1 MPSGEIY
8 QVADTLEK
16 DDWLAVSIIAGEL
29 IEGYAV
35 RKTFAL
41 PPLGDGTNGRERLR
55 SGGVTLAA
63 LGENV

>member
-16 DDWLAVSIIAGEL
+16 DDWLAVSIAGES
-29 IEGYAV
+29 IEGNAI

>member
-16 DDWLAVSIIAGEL
+16 DDWLAVSIAGEP